1 MLNVALYGQTA
12 KMWREE
18 NPDKKGNIRDYST
31 VEQLLVLANLENMNA
46 EFIRMKL
53 PQNERLKRLNKIAI
67 QQMKS
72 LIGSSNID
80 RLKN

>member
-1 MLNVALYGQTA
+1 MERR
-12 KMWREE
+12 K
-18 NPDKKGNIRDYST
+18 PDKKGNIRDYST

-46 EFIRMKL
+46 EFIRMDI

-72 LIGSSNID
+72 LTGVKDIK
-80 RLKN
+80 RLGETDNE